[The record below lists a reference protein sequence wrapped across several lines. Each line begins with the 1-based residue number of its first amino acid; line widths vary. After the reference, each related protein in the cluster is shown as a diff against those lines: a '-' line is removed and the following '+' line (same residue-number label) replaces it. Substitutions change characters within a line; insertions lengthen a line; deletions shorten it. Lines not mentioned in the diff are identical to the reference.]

1 MPPGRATEKPELKPE
16 TENSKLTEKYVWKEI
31 PGSSHDLLRR
41 RIRAMPPGL
50 RLLDLGAAGGHLGR
64 AVRDRCSFLAGVE
77 PDLDLPPSAR
87 EGYDAWH
94 AVDAMEAGDWDAPF
108 DVVVCADV
116 LEHLA
121 RPEALLDRIRGWLRD
136 GGTLLVSLPNIANVS
151 IRLGLLLGHFRYT
164 DRGILDRTHLSF
176 YTLASAR
183 HLLENFGFRVQ
194 SAEPTAM
201 PYELAVP
208 ALGAPS
214 WIRSTRGFAQ
224 LTARVWPTLFG
235 YQFVFEA
242 GKR

>member
-1 MPPGRATEKPELKPE
+1 
-16 TENSKLTEKYVWKEI
+16 
-31 PGSSHDLLRR
+31 
-41 RIRAMPPGL
+41 MPPGL

-77 PDLDLPPSAR
+77 PDPDLPASAR
-87 EGYDAWH
+87 DGYDEWR
-94 AVDAMEAGDWDAPF
+94 AVDALEAGGWDAPF

-121 RPEALLDRIRGWLRD
+121 RPEALLERIRGWLKD
-136 GGTLLVSLPNIANVS
+136 DGTLLVSLPNIANVS
-151 IRLGLLLGHFRYT
+151 IRLALLLGHFRYT
-164 DRGILDRTHLSF
+164 DRGILDRTHVSF

-183 HLLENFGFRVQ
+183 DLLESSGFRVR

-208 ALGAPS
+208 ALGASRWNRP
-214 WIRSTRGFAQ
+214 TRVFAR
-224 LTARVWPTLFG
+224 LSARGWPTLFG
-235 YQFVFEA
+235 YQFVFEG